1 MKKQLLL
8 LPLAAMLTV
17 GCGGNKGTESGVT
30 EKTLSG
36 LDPQAF
42 VSVVDGDTTGLY
54 QLRNADAEVC
64 ITNYGG
70 RIVSIMVDDREGN
83 PRDVVIGLD
92 SVQAYFP
99 QNNLT
104 DFGAAIGR
112 YANRINQGKF
122 SIDGKE
128 YDLPKN
134 NFGHCLHGGGEMG
147 QLGWQYRVYKATQ
160 PNDTTLVLTLHS
172 PDGDNG
178 FPGNVDATVTYTLS
192 SPARLT
198 INYEATTDA
207 PTIVN
212 LTNHAYFNLS
222 GKPGSTVDLH
232 LLEINAEGFTPVD
245 STFMTTG
252 EIVSVAGTP
261 FDFRTAKAVGKDIN
275 AENEQIKNANG
286 YDHNFVLATGGS
298 LDVAAA
304 TLESPESGIVLN
316 VYTNEPGIQ
325 FYSGN
330 FLDGSIKEKHG
341 VAVPMRGALCLETQH
356 YPDSPNKPQWPST
369 VLRPGETY
377 RSTCVFDFSVND

>member
-54 QLRNADAEVC
+54 QLRNADTEVC

-70 RIVSIMVDDREGN
+70 RIV
-83 PRDVVIGLD
+83 
-92 SVQAYFP
+92 
-99 QNNLT
+99 
-104 DFGAAIGR
+104 
-112 YANRINQGKF
+112 NQGKF

-192 SPARLT
+192 RPVRLT

-207 PTIVN
+207 PTNVN

-252 EIVSVAGTP
+252 EIASVAGTP

-275 AENEQIKNANG
+275 AEHEQIKNANG